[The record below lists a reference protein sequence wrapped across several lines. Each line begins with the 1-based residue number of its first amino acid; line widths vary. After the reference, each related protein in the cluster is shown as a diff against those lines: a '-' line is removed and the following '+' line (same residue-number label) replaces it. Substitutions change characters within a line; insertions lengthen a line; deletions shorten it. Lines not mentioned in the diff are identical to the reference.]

1 VNLTP
6 QNKDMKTAAEI
17 LEKHLLVS
25 SAYPLS
31 DLQKH
36 FVLLAME
43 EYASQFL
50 PPVSEEEI
58 NEWIDKYAFRVP
70 YDGSNKFYNEIA
82 VSHCNAMKNW
92 LLSRL
97 PQREPVGKT
106 DKLEVEQSE
115 ENKELAK
122 QPQGEEKEATTIIE
136 NLMAYGRIHT
146 ISNVVYMDGSHEE
159 ILDRAERWL
168 NNIRKKQSNS

>member
-1 VNLTP
+1 
-6 QNKDMKTAAEI
+6 MKAEEI
-17 LEKHLLVS
+17 LERHLRVS
-25 SAYPLS
+25 SAIPLS
-31 DLQKH
+31 TLQKH
-36 FVLLAME
+36 FVLIAME
-43 EYASQFL
+43 EYAQQFQS
-50 PPVSEEEI
+50 PQISEEEI
-58 NEWIDKYAFRVP
+58 KILATRYDNRDRSNDPEGADNEDYIGF
-70 YDGSNKFYNEIA
+70 IA
-82 VSHCNAMKNW
+82 GFKAA
-92 LLSRL
+92 LSRL